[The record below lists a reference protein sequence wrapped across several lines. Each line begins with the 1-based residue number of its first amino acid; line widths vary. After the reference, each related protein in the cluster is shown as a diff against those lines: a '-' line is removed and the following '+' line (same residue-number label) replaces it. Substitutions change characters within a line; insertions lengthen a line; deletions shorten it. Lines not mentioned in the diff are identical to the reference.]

1 MNNNAGVSTLLAPC
15 GLIAY
20 SVFNDTFTTAGVAV
34 TETGI
39 AWPSDLQKFANPT
52 AAFVAANQAT
62 MTFLQSWA
70 PGIANVTNEHFIVW
84 MRVAALPSFRKLYG
98 IINTDIQAG
107 TALTFNVFSAF
118 PVTGFSGRK
127 SLVLSTTS
135 FLGGK
140 NSFLGIAYIVVGFLC
155 LLLAGLFAVR
165 QLVGGRRL
173 GDTTFL
179 VWNGGR

>member
-1 MNNNAGVSTLLAPC
+1 MTKNGESNSLLAPC

-20 SVFNDTFTTAGVAV
+20 SVFNDTFTTAGVTV

-39 AWPSDLQKFANPT
+39 AWPSDLQKFANPS
-52 AAFVAANQAT
+52 ASFVALNPT

-98 IINTDIQAG
+98 IINTDVQAG
-107 TALTFNVFSAF
+107 TTLTFNVFSAF

-140 NSFLGIAYIVVGFLC
+140 NAFLGIAYIVVGFLC
-155 LLLAGLFAVR
+155 LLLAGLFGVR
-165 QLVGGRRL
+165 QLIGGRRL